1 MKKITKKIIEKA
13 NRDLLVINFQTYD
26 KASIIGWHKGTGLK
40 VEEWMK
46 LLNSYAKERGRK
58 HFFALTEY
66 GNPAVYFDA
75 NNGEEWTKM
84 IGLKSNEK
92 IRFLEEE
99 GWVHISKRKDDDDRN
114 RKFKEPKRH

>member
-13 NRDLLVINFQTYD
+13 NRDLLVINFQT
-26 KASIIGWHKGTGLK
+26 
-40 VEEWMK
+40 
-46 LLNSYAKERGRK
+46 
-58 HFFALTEY
+58 EY

-75 NNGEEWTKM
+75 NNGQEWTKM

-99 GWVHISKRKDDDDRN
+99 GWVHMSKIKDDDDRN